1 MPTVSSLL
9 RYLKMKIASFISVAT
24 LILASSAQAA
34 PSSDIKDNKSK
45 LADDPTKVVTKV
57 GVSYANNYDFDD
69 TNVSLSGSLAF
80 DPVRKINF
88 RLNDDASEWRIGGSW
103 LFPVG
108 ILNFNFGK
116 NEYTNGA
123 TQTNYSVGTF
133 IPLSVFGVEP
143 LGIQLFPMAGY
154 TYNDGESPRCDG
166 VGECAEPGFVGTPS
180 AETGFTMVES
190 AGSSGYVGAFGLKPI
205 TKTVTMMGFAAGT
218 YGSANDEGE
227 NYKGFFMGAGI
238 SYLANKKNSFSLMT
252 FLMDNN
258 TYLDEPDERV
268 IASYTYQFN

>member
-1 MPTVSSLL
+1 
-9 RYLKMKIASFISVAT
+9 MKIAPYLAISSFVLLSSVHAAT
-24 LILASSAQAA
+24 T
-34 PSSDIKDNKSK
+34 SDIKDNESK
-45 LADDPTKVVTKV
+45 LADDPTKVITKV

-69 TNVSLSGSLAF
+69 SNVSFSGSLAL
-80 DPVRKINF
+80 DSARKINV
-88 RLNDDASEWRIGGSW
+88 RLNSDASEWRVGGSW
-103 LFPVG
+103 LFPIG

-166 VGECAEPGFVGTPS
+166 AVDSNCSETNFVGTPS
-180 AETGFTMVES
+180 AENGFYMADS
-190 AGSSGYVGAFGLKPI
+190 AGSSGYVGAFGLKPLSKEF
-205 TKTVTMMGFAAGT
+205 TLMGFAAGT
-218 YGSANDEGE
+218 YGSENDQGE
-227 NYKGFFMGAGI
+227 NYKGFFAGGGL
-238 SYLANKKNSFSLMT
+238 SYLANKNNSFSLMT
-252 FLMDNN
+252 FMMDNN
-258 TYLDEPDERV
+258 TYLDEPDKRV

>member
-1 MPTVSSLL
+1 MKVAPYIAISSL
-9 RYLKMKIASFISVAT
+9 
-24 LILASSAQAA
+24 ILLSSAQAA
-34 PSSDIKDNKSK
+34 TQTDIKDNQSK

-57 GVSYANNYDFDD
+57 GISYANNYDFDD
-69 TNVSLSGSLAF
+69 SNVSFSGSLAF
-80 DPVRKINF
+80 DPARKINL
-88 RLNDDASEWRIGGSW
+88 RLNSDASEWRIGGSW

-166 VGECAEPGFVGTPS
+166 VGSCSGVAFVGTPS
-180 AETGFTMVES
+180 AENGFYMADS
-190 AGSSGYVGAFGLKPI
+190 AGSSGYVGAFGLKPL
-205 TKTVTMMGFAAGT
+205 TQQVTLMGFAAGT
-218 YGSANDEGE
+218 YGSENDEGE
-227 NYKGFFMGAGI
+227 NYKGFFVGGGV
-238 SYLANKKNSFSLMT
+238 SYLANKNHSFSVMT
-252 FLMDNN
+252 FMMDNN
-258 TYLDEPDERV
+258 TYLADPDKRV

>member
-1 MPTVSSLL
+1 
-9 RYLKMKIASFISVAT
+9 MKTAPFISIAT
-24 LILASSAQAA
+24 LVFASAVHAA
-34 PSSDIKDNKSK
+34 PNSDIKDNESK

-69 TNVSLSGSLAF
+69 SNVSLSGSLAF
-80 DPVRKINF
+80 DPARKINV
-88 RLNDDASEWRIGGSW
+88 RLNSDASEWRVGGSW

-133 IPLSVFGVEP
+133 IPMSLFGIEP
-143 LGIQLFPMAGY
+143 LGLQLFPMAGY

-166 VGECAEPGFVGTPS
+166 NSASACSDVNFVGTPS
-180 AETGFTMVES
+180 AENGFYMADS
-190 AGSSGYVGAFGLKPI
+190 AGSSGYVGAFGLKPLSQE
-205 TKTVTMMGFAAGT
+205 VTLMGFAAGT
-218 YGSANDEGE
+218 YGSENDEGE
-227 NYKGFFMGAGI
+227 NYKGYFLGGGV
-238 SYLANKKNSFSLMT
+238 SYLANKNHSFSLMS

-258 TYLDEPDERV
+258 TYLDEADKRV